1 MNEKLYEV
9 LEICIRAIETGADLE
24 SVLKLYPQMEDEL
37 RPLLETMQRAKSLSV
52 PSVPEASLYRSRA
65 RVLQHAAEMRVATP
79 KPRRTR
85 FMFTRF
91 ATSLTLALVFLL
103 GGTGIVGA
111 SSGALPGD
119 NLYPVKRRWEE
130 VRLWFEFSPEGR
142 EELESKYEQERLN
155 EVDLLLNEGREETIA
170 FYGIVTAQNGDYWL
184 VSGVPVQLTPETQ
197 LPEAAVV
204 VGAPVTVVGRTN
216 GQGFIEAQMVGALE
230 SGVSLPPFQPTEFD
244 DEGAEGYHNEMEENE
259 TVEKHG
265 DGEESQN
272 IFEFRGVVSSQQT
285 KLWIVNGQNVD
296 VSQAEII
303 GEIMAGDFVR
313 FEGYYAPNG
322 SFIVTK
328 IENRDMNVQRIYPTQ
343 NSSSDQKEGD
353 SENSVDDVN
362 KDSEKEKD
370 QEDEH
375 E

>member
-1 MNEKLYEV
+1 MNDKLYEV

-37 RPLLETMQRAKSLSV
+37 RPILETMQRAKSLSV
-52 PSVPEASLYRSRA
+52 PAIPEASIQRSRA
-65 RVLQHAAEMRVATP
+65 RVLKHAAEMRVSTP

-85 FMFTRF
+85 LMFTRF
-91 ATSLTLALVFLL
+91 ATSMALALVFLL

-130 VRLWFEFSPEGR
+130 VRLLFAFSPEGR

-155 EVDLLLNEGREETIA
+155 EVDILLNEGREETIA

-184 VSGVPVQLTPETQ
+184 VSGVPVQLTPKTQ
-197 LPEAAVV
+197 LPVAAVV

-244 DEGAEGYHNEMEENE
+244 DESAEGNQIEMEENE
-259 TVEKHG
+259 GLESHG
-265 DGEESQN
+265 DREHQN
-272 IFEFRGVVSSQQT
+272 IFEFRGVVSAQQT
-285 KLWIVNGQNVD
+285 ALWIVNGQNVD

-303 GEIMAGDFVR
+303 GEIMAGNFVR
-313 FEGYYAPNG
+313 LEGYYGPNG
-322 SFIVTK
+322 IFIVTK
-328 IENRDMNVQRIYPTQ
+328 IENRDMNGQRIYPTQ
-343 NSSSDQKEGD
+343 NSNSDQKDGD
-353 SENSVDDVN
+353 SENSGDDVS
-362 KDSEKEKD
+362 KESEKDKD
-370 QEDEH
+370 QEDDH